1 MESLEEEGLEAG
13 EDYEWRH
20 SDHWEPGE
28 AVVCGSQGMVASSHP
43 LASEAGVGVLRKGGN
58 AVDAAIAVA
67 AVMAVVMPCSNG
79 IAGDNFALF
88 YDASSRTVTGVE
100 GSGRAP
106 AALTAEIVRQSFSPA
121 ELVKV
126 KSHAIGHWYGRR
138 RRKKKEKTQSLIS
151 HSFLLVFFLLF
162 SLPIFVLF

>member
-1 MESLEEEGLEAG
+1 MEAG

-106 AALTAEIVRQSFSPA
+106 AALTAEIVRQSLSPA
-121 ELVKV
+121 ELGKV

-138 RRKKKEKTQSLIS
+138 RRRKKTQSL
-151 HSFLLVFFLLF
+151 SFFLTHFFSFFFFLL
-162 SLPIFVLF
+162 LFVD